1 MKTIDADELLALKIK
16 ANNYSYIIVRDTL
29 GDGLELFSF
38 GLEPIVGKDQLEDF
52 ILSAAHEIIA
62 EEDDKFTLEDF
73 HTLEHDDL
81 ESIKDQIVVLEV
93 TDCSVLKVLKRRAS
107 EGEARERQLYLRLKK
122 KYEGK

>member
-1 MKTIDADELLALKIK
+1 MKNNDADDH
-16 ANNYSYIIVRDTL
+16 SYIIVRDTL

-38 GLEPIVGKDQLEDF
+38 GLEPIVGKDQLENF

-93 TDCSVLKVLKRRAS
+93 SDYPVLKVLKRRAS

>member
-1 MKTIDADELLALKIK
+1 MKNNDADDH
-16 ANNYSYIIVRDTL
+16 SYIIVRDTL

-38 GLEPIVGKDQLEDF
+38 GLVGLEPIVGKDQLENF

-62 EEDDKFTLEDF
+62 EEDDGFKLEDL

-93 TDCSVLKVLKRRAS
+93 SDYPVLKVLKRRAS

>member
-1 MKTIDADELLALKIK
+1 MKNNDADDH
-16 ANNYSYIIVRDTL
+16 SYIIVRDTL

-38 GLEPIVGKDQLEDF
+38 GLEPIVGKDQLENF

-62 EEDDKFTLEDF
+62 EEDDGFKLEDF

-93 TDCSVLKVLKRRAS
+93 SVYPVLKVLKHRII
-107 EGEARERQLYLRLKK
+107 
-122 KYEGK
+122 